1 MDASSDP
8 QRESTLIAGLGINT
22 VIIAGVALIAGIGLG
37 LLYGWVI
44 SPVEWT
50 DATPEL
56 LRSDLRVDYL
66 RMAIDSY
73 SVNRDAD
80 LATERYRRLGEHAE
94 ETLQQVGA
102 DPGEVDPTAI
112 QNFSAVVEIM
122 DEPAEG
128 EAEEEQPAGQEEQS
142 EEAAPAGSTAMR
154 LIFPVCGATLFL
166 GVLLVAVLYLRGRL
180 AESGEEEPIL
190 EPGFDMDEEFE
201 LGEDF
206 EDTLISEG
214 FENDLSGSEAFVPQE
229 TAGRE
234 PAGTEPLATFRTIY
248 TLGDDHYDDAF
259 SVESPAGDFL
269 GECGV
274 GIGDVMGAGD
284 PKKVSGFE
292 VWLFDK
298 NDIQT
303 VTVVLMSDYA
313 YRDEETR
320 ARLAAKGEPILAEP
334 GGIVNL
340 ETASLSVE
348 ARVVDMSYGES
359 ALPEDSFFE
368 SMTIEMRAYPKGA

>member
-1 MDASSDP
+1 MDASGEP
-8 QRESTLIAGLGINT
+8 QNDTVMFAGLAMNSVVIAGL
-22 VIIAGVALIAGIGLG
+22 ALIVGIGLG

-56 LRSDLRVDYL
+56 LRPDLRVDYL

-80 LATERYRRLGEHAE
+80 LATERYRRLGEHAD

-122 DEPAEG
+122 DEPSEG
-128 EAEEEQPAGQEEQS
+128 EAAEEGSVIEGEQGEES
-142 EEAAPAGSTAMR
+142 APAGSTAMR
-154 LIFPVCGATLFL
+154 LIFPVCGATLLL

-190 EPGFDMDEEFE
+190 DPGFDMEEEFD
-201 LGEDF
+201 LGDDF
-206 EDTLISEG
+206 EDTLVNEG
-214 FENDLSGSEAFVPQE
+214 FEQDLSSSEPFVSEE
-229 TAGRE
+229 TGFRQA
-234 PAGTEPLATFRTIY
+234 PKTEPLATFRTIY

-259 SVESPAGDFL
+259 SIESPAGDFL

-274 GIGDVMGAGD
+274 GIGDVMGAGE

-303 VTVVLMSDYA
+303 VTVVLMSEYA
-313 YRDEETR
+313 YRDEDTR
-320 ARLAAKGEPILAEP
+320 AQLAAKGEPVLAEP
-334 GGIVNL
+334 GGVINL

-368 SMTIEMRAYPKGA
+368 SMTIEIRAYPKGA